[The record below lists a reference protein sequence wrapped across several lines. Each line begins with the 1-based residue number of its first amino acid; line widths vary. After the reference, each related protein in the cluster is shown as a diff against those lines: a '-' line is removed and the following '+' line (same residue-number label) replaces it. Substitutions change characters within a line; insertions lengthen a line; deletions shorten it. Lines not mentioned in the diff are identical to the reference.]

1 MRIPLIA
8 GNWKMNKREGEA
20 ITLVRQLMQGV
31 RSFTTR
37 EVLICPPFTSLSQ
50 IHKLTVSSSLL
61 LGAQNI
67 SEHPEGAYTGEIS
80 PGMVAEFCTH
90 VILGHSERRAYYG
103 EGDDLVNR
111 KVKAALQVGLI
122 PVLCVGELLEER
134 ENGQTAARISAQLKE
149 GLREIQISS
158 PSQLIIAYEPVWAI
172 GTGLSASAQE
182 TSDLVGGV
190 VRTALSSL
198 WGEDISQGIRVLYGG
213 SVNPGNAGEF
223 FNQDEIDGALV
234 GGASLTAENFL
245 GIIERA

>member
-50 IHKLTVSSSLL
+50 IHKLTVNSSLL

-190 VRTALSSL
+190 VRTVLSSL